1 MRYYFHV
8 AQHVHDY
15 GRLKFYDAVREV
27 LVQVLETSRLTVSE
41 YDIRRLYED
50 FATAYIIGVKSRNPE
65 LFKEMVM
72 TVAYDENTIPGTTVE
87 SISFLSTQGTEDQHI
102 LAIGTAADILI
113 CELESQTGLAGLINS
128 MFPGQ
133 LENWSGESFS
143 ELVIIC
149 YDTLYGSFGSVLS
162 GPTAFAS

>member
-65 LFKEMVM
+65 LFKE
-72 TVAYDENTIPGTTVE
+72 
-87 SISFLSTQGTEDQHI
+87 
-102 LAIGTAADILI
+102 
-113 CELESQTGLAGLINS
+113 
-128 MFPGQ
+128 
-133 LENWSGESFS
+133 
-143 ELVIIC
+143 
-149 YDTLYGSFGSVLS
+149 
-162 GPTAFAS
+162 